1 MWYAKFVQAKFHDRF
16 CTITFCFVWPNL
28 FICGNSWYLFPM
40 HWNWHLNFHFKH
52 LVVSYKLSHSEIKD
66 DWISCCLNLTVHSSN
81 SFWPIPHGLLLEKEL
96 LKWMFCSFLLRGS
109 WNMLPYTAYV
119 TVLSELEN
127 CSKHLAEWLL
137 ALQTMCITSSFG
149 RTSTR
154 QEQVEYF
161 CKEAF
166 NNLLI
171 SR

>member
-1 MWYAKFVQAKFHDRF
+1 MWYAKFVQAKFHDCF
-16 CTITFCFVWPNL
+16 CTITFCFVWPNFL
-28 FICGNSWYLFPM
+28 SVGIVDISFQSTGTGKCAKPRE
-40 HWNWHLNFHFKH
+40 HLNFHFKH

-66 DWISCCLNLTVHSSN
+66 DWISCHLNLTVHSSN
-81 SFWPIPHGLLLEKEL
+81 SFWPTPHGLLPEKEL
-96 LKWMFCSFLLRGS
+96 LKWLFCSFLLRGS

-154 QEQVEYF
+154 
-161 CKEAF
+161 
-166 NNLLI
+166 
-171 SR
+171 